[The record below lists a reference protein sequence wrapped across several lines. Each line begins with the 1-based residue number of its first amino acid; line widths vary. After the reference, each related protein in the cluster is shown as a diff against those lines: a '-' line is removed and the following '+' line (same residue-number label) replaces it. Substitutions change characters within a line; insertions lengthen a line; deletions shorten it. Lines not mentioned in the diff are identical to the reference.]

1 MFDSLSIPFMYIGTA
16 AFILLSFE
24 AGHQIGRYTLSHS
37 RSTVDTA
44 PGPMVG
50 SILATLAFVLA
61 FTFNMAASR
70 FDLRKQNVLA
80 ETNVIN
86 TAYMR
91 ADLLDQPHKSEMQR
105 VLREYV
111 EVRLRGIE
119 PGNREKALSKSLE
132 LHQVLWNQA
141 TLVARKNPTVLSARL
156 VQSVIDIISIHEKR
170 LNAATRNRIPGS
182 IWFTLYAISAFAML
196 AMGSQTGLT
205 RARRLIQVIPLVL
218 AFSALMTVVADL
230 DRPAELGLIK
240 VSQEAMISLQEGMNR
255 ARP

>member
-24 AGHQIGRYTLSHS
+24 AGHQIGRYALSHS

-132 LHQVLWNQA
+132 LHQILWTQA
-141 TLVARKNPTVLSARL
+141 TLVARENPTVLSARL

-170 LNAATRNRIPGS
+170 LTAATRNRIPGS

-205 RARRLIQVIPLVL
+205 RSRRLIQVIPLVL